1 MSLLTDEEIEEVNAA
16 MLDIFLTFRRDTPFV
31 FYKPAEEEVVI
42 FDDSFNADLSEF
54 HNPNVTYIPQYQSFN
69 VRVIYPKREGT
80 LENFFAGGANLQIKS
95 EQDLGIVQIQ
105 MEQDAYDYIKD
116 SIRFTFMGD
125 KYQKLTSPRKLGV
138 LGTFTLYQ
146 ITLKK
151 VN

>member
-1 MSLLTDEEIEEVNAA
+1 MNLLTSSEIAEVNAA
-16 MLDIFLTFRRDTPFV
+16 MLDIFHTFRRDTPFV

-42 FDDSFNADLSEF
+42 FDDSFNADLSEYS
-54 HNPNVTYIPQYQSFN
+54 NPNVTYTPQFESFY
-69 VRVIYPKREGT
+69 VRVIYPKRENT
-80 LENFFAGGANLQIKS
+80 WENFFAGGANIQLKG
-95 EQDLGIVQIQ
+95 EQDLGIVNIQ